1 MQIKRRISIEAER
14 RNSVIP
20 ALSDLSGL
28 GVKLYK
34 GPLNENQI
42 KAAFL
47 SSEDELNNIPNMPL
61 VNLSLLHE
69 DQMKGSFFFSED
81 RASNMPNMPS
91 VNLDEFI
98 IGAAEYAE
106 ANIEDED
113 NEDEVDNSYSQ
124 TIEAGYDDAHPSPSL
139 NQSLDKRLHQSLN
152 QRLLSTVLNELPP
165 NFQAV
170 DIPISIMKRRQ
181 STENFEAVEHLEE
194 RLAKLR
200 LNGKVFLREKI
211 AAADRITLLPGMAN
225 ALAIR
230 IYV

>member
-1 MQIKRRISIEAER
+1 ML
-14 RNSVIP
+14 P

-28 GVKLYK
+28 GVKLDE
-34 GPLNENQI
+34 GQLNENQI

-47 SSEDELNNIPNMPL
+47 SSEDELDNIPNMPS
-61 VNLSLLHE
+61 VNLSPLHE
-69 DQMKGSFFFSED
+69 NQIEGAFFTSED
-81 RASNMPNMPS
+81 EAINMPSMPS

-106 ANIEDED
+106 ANIEGDD
-113 NEDEVDNSYSQ
+113 NEDEVDDGYNQ
-124 TIEAGYDDAHPSPSL
+124 TIEAIHNDAHPSPSL
-139 NQSLDKRLHQSLN
+139 NQSLDKRLHLSLN

-181 STENFEAVEHLEE
+181 STENYEAVEHLEE
-194 RLAKLR
+194 RLAKLK

-211 AAADRITLLPGMAN
+211 AAADRITLLPGMTA
-225 ALAIR
+225 ALAIC